1 MQDPL
6 ALVILVT
13 LAFLVA
19 GLVKGV
25 VGMGLPV
32 IAIGILG
39 VVMTPVEAAAL
50 LVVPSLVTNIWQS
63 LVGPRLGALL
73 TRFATLLVGVCVGTA
88 FGIGLL
94 TGGATTLASAAL
106 GSVLALYGVLG
117 LVSARIRVR
126 HGERWLS
133 PAVGVLTGV
142 LTGATGV
149 FAIPAV
155 PYFGA
160 LGLEKDE
167 LVQMLG
173 LLFTVCT
180 VALAIGLAAHGRFPV
195 SVAMNSLLALI
206 PALCG
211 MFIGQKVRYRLDPFV
226 FRRWFC
232 VALVLLGG
240 YMVLRALIRIL
251 ASWGA

>member
-1 MQDPL
+1 MPDPL
-6 ALVILVT
+6 ALVALVT

-19 GLVKGV
+19 GVVKGV

-39 VVMTPVEAAAL
+39 IVMAPVEAAAL
-50 LVVPSLVTNIWQS
+50 LVVPSLVTNIWQ
-63 LVGPRLGALL
+63 LLAGPNLGALAR
-73 TRFATLLVGVCVGTA
+73 RFATLLIGVCVGTA

-94 TGGATTLASAAL
+94 TGSATALTSAAL

-117 LVSARIRVR
+117 LVSARMRVR
-126 HGERWLS
+126 HGEVWLS
-133 PAVGVLTGV
+133 PLIGVFTGV

-155 PYFGA
+155 PYFGT
-160 LGLEKDE
+160 LGLERDE
-167 LVQMLG
+167 LVQTLG

-180 VALAIGLAAHGRFPV
+180 VALAIGLIAHGRFPP

-211 MFIGQKVRYRLDPFV
+211 MFIGQKVRHRLQPQV

-232 VALVLLGG
+232 IALVLLGG
-240 YMVLRALIRIL
+240 YMVLRALIRIH
-251 ASWGA
+251 A

>member
-6 ALVILVT
+6 AIVTLVT

-19 GLVKGV
+19 GVVKGV

-39 VVMTPVEAAAL
+39 IVMAPVEAAAL
-50 LVVPSLVTNIWQS
+50 LVVPSLVTNIWQ
-63 LVGPRLGALL
+63 LLAGPSLGALVR
-73 TRFATLLVGVCVGTA
+73 RFATLLLGVCAGTA
-88 FGIGLL
+88 LGIGLL

-106 GSVLALYGVLG
+106 GSVLAVYGALG

-126 HGERWLS
+126 RGEPWLS
-133 PAVGVLTGV
+133 PLIGVFTGV

-160 LGLEKDE
+160 LGLERDE
-167 LVQMLG
+167 LIQTLG

-180 VALAIGLAAHGRFPV
+180 AALAIGLLAHGRFPP
-195 SVAMNSLLALI
+195 SVAVNSLLALI
-206 PALCG
+206 PALLG
-211 MFIGQKVRYRLDPFV
+211 MFVGQKIRYRLKPQL

-232 VALVLLGG
+232 IALVVLGG
-240 YMVLRALIRIL
+240 YMVLRALIRIH
-251 ASWGA
+251 A